1 MDTTFP
7 DIIGQESAKR
17 VLNFHI
23 GGFKATKVMPHL
35 MFVAPKG
42 CGKTTFAKSVART
55 LKGIDDAKRYFEI
68 NCSTIKNV
76 KQFFNQLVIPL
87 MQDRDATILF
97 DEASEIPK
105 DVSMAMLTILNPN
118 SENRT
123 SFSFE
128 DYTVDFDFSR
138 LSFMFATTETQS
150 VFHALMDRLER
161 VDLEEYSIDEMGQI
175 VALNLDIDIQQGTLR
190 DIAGVLRGN
199 ARAAQ
204 KMAQKIVSYCKQ
216 NNVKRFDFTHWAELV
231 KILSVHPLGLNVT
244 EIQLLRILKDNKDC
258 SLTNLSAKTGI
269 SKQAVQRDF
278 EIYLQKHSLMEITT
292 AGRNITA
299 KGLDYLKLLDSD
311 QAWFSWNDY
320 STPAEINA

>member
-17 VLNFHI
+17 VLDFHI

-42 CGKTTFAKSVART
+42 CGKTTLAKSVART
-55 LKGIDDAKRYFEI
+55 LNRIDDAKRYFEI

-76 KQFFNQLVIPL
+76 KQFFNQLVIPI

-175 VALNLDIDIQQGTLR
+175 VALNLDIDIEPKTLR

-204 KMAQKIVSYCKQ
+204 KMAHKIKSYCSQK
-216 NNVKRFDFTHWAELV
+216 NIKRFNSTHWQDLS
-231 KILSVHPLGLNVT
+231 KILNIFPLGLNVT
-244 EIQLLRILKDNKDC
+244 EIQLLNILKDNKDC

-299 KGLDYLKLLDSD
+299 KGLDYLKLINLNDS
-311 QAWFSWNDY
+311 DY

>member
-17 VLNFHI
+17 VLDFHI

-42 CGKTTFAKSVART
+42 CGKTTLAKAVART

-118 SENRT
+118 AENMT

-175 VALNLDIDIQQGTLR
+175 VAMNLEIDIQPKTLR

-204 KMAQKIVSYCKQ
+204 KMAHKIVSYSKQ
-216 NNVKRFDFTHWAELV
+216 NRVRRFDATHWKDLS
-231 KILSVHPLGLNVT
+231 KILNIFPLGLNVT

-299 KGLDYLKLLDSD
+299 KGLDYLKLLDGND
-311 QAWFSWNDY
+311 FS
-320 STPAEINA
+320 SPAEINA

>member
-17 VLNFHI
+17 VLDFHI
-23 GGFKATKVMPHL
+23 GGFKSTKVMPHL

-42 CGKTTFAKSVART
+42 CGKTTLAKAVART

-76 KQFFNQLVIPL
+76 KQFFNQLVIPI

-118 SENRT
+118 AENMT

-161 VDLEEYSIDEMGQI
+161 VDLEEYSLDEMGQI
-175 VALNLDIDIQQGTLR
+175 VAMNLEVDIESKTLR

-204 KMAQKIVSYCKQ
+204 KMAHKIKSYCSQK
-216 NNVKRFDFTHWAELV
+216 NIKRFNSIHWKDLSR
-231 KILSVHPLGLNVT
+231 ILNIFPLGLNVT
-244 EIQLLRILKDNKDC
+244 EIQLLNILKDNKDC

-299 KGLDYLKLLDSD
+299 KGLDYLKLINLNDSD
-311 QAWFSWNDY
+311 Y
-320 STPAEINA
+320 SSPSEINA

>member
-17 VLNFHI
+17 VLDFHI
-23 GGFKATKVMPHL
+23 GGFKSTKVMPHL

-42 CGKTTFAKSVART
+42 CGKTTLAKAVART

-76 KQFFNQLVIPL
+76 KQFFNQLVIPI

-118 SENRT
+118 AENMT

-161 VDLEEYSIDEMGQI
+161 VDLEEYSLDEMGQI
-175 VALNLDIDIQQGTLR
+175 VAMNLEVDIEPKTLR

-204 KMAQKIVSYCKQ
+204 KMAHKIKSYCSQK
-216 NNVKRFDFTHWAELV
+216 NIKRFNSTHWKDLSR
-231 KILSVHPLGLNVT
+231 ILNIFPLGLNVT
-244 EIQLLRILKDNKDC
+244 EIQLLNILKDNKDC

-299 KGLDYLKLLDSD
+299 KGLDYLKLINLNDSD
-311 QAWFSWNDY
+311 Y
-320 STPAEINA
+320 SSPSEINA

>member
-7 DIIGQESAKR
+7 DIIGQQSAKR
-17 VLNFHI
+17 VLDFHI

-42 CGKTTFAKSVART
+42 CGKTTMAKAVART

-118 SENRT
+118 SENMT

-175 VALNLDIDIQQGTLR
+175 VAMNLEIDIESKTLR

-204 KMAQKIVSYCKQ
+204 KMAHKIVSYSKQ
-216 NNVKRFDFTHWAELV
+216 NSVRRFDATHWKHLSR
-231 KILSVHPLGLNVT
+231 ILNIFPLGLNVT

-299 KGLDYLKLLDSD
+299 KGLDYLKLIDSD
-311 QAWFSWNDY
+311 NSDY
-320 STPAEINA
+320 STPSEVNA

>member
-17 VLNFHI
+17 VLDFHI
-23 GGFKATKVMPHL
+23 GGFKSTKVMPHL

-42 CGKTTFAKSVART
+42 CGKTTLAKAVART

-76 KQFFNQLVIPL
+76 KQFFNQLVIPI

-138 LSFMFATTETQS
+138 LYFMFATTEPQS
-150 VFHALMDRLER
+150 VLHALMDRMER
-161 VDLEEYSIDEMGQI
+161 VDLEDYSIDEMGQI
-175 VALNLDIDIQQGTLR
+175 VALNLDLDIEPKTLR

-204 KMAQKIVSYCKQ
+204 KMAHKIKSYCSQK
-216 NNVKRFDFTHWAELV
+216 NIKRFNSIHWQDLSR
-231 KILSVHPLGLNVT
+231 ILNIFPLGLNVT
-244 EIQLLRILKDNKDC
+244 EIQLLNILKDNKDC

-299 KGLDYLKLLDSD
+299 KGLDYLKLINLNDS
-311 QAWFSWNDY
+311 DY

>member
-17 VLNFHI
+17 VLDFHI

-42 CGKTTFAKSVART
+42 CGKTTLAKAVART

-118 SENRT
+118 AENMT

-175 VALNLDIDIQQGTLR
+175 VAMNLEIDIEPKTLR

-204 KMAQKIVSYCKQ
+204 KMAHKIVSYSKQ
-216 NNVKRFDFTHWAELV
+216 NRVRRFDATHWKDLS
-231 KILSVHPLGLNVT
+231 KILNIFPLGLNVT

-299 KGLDYLKLLDSD
+299 KGLDYLKLLDGND
-311 QAWFSWNDY
+311 FS
-320 STPAEINA
+320 SPAEINA

>member
-7 DIIGQESAKR
+7 DIIGQQSAKR
-17 VLNFHI
+17 VLDFHI

-42 CGKTTFAKSVART
+42 CGKTTLAKAVART

-118 SENRT
+118 AENMT

-175 VALNLDIDIQQGTLR
+175 VAMNLQIDIEPKTLR

-204 KMAQKIVSYCKQ
+204 KMAHKIVSYSKQ
-216 NNVKRFDFTHWAELV
+216 NHVRRFGATHWQDLSR
-231 KILSVHPLGLNVT
+231 ILNIFPLGLNVT

-299 KGLDYLKLLDSD
+299 KGLDYLKLLDGND
-311 QAWFSWNDY
+311 FS
-320 STPAEINA
+320 SPSEINA

>member
-17 VLNFHI
+17 VLDFHI
-23 GGFKATKVMPHL
+23 GGFKSTKVMPHL

-42 CGKTTFAKSVART
+42 CGKTTLAKAVART

-76 KQFFNQLVIPL
+76 KQFFNQLVIPI

-118 SENRT
+118 AENMT

-161 VDLEEYSIDEMGQI
+161 VDLEEYSLDEMGQI
-175 VALNLDIDIQQGTLR
+175 VAMNLEVDIEPKTLR

-204 KMAQKIVSYCKQ
+204 KMAHKIKSYCSQK
-216 NNVKRFDFTHWAELV
+216 NIKRFNSIHWKELSR
-231 KILSVHPLGLNVT
+231 ILNIFPLGLNVT
-244 EIQLLRILKDNKDC
+244 EIQLLNILKDNKDC

-299 KGLDYLKLLDSD
+299 KGLDYLKLLNLNDSD
-311 QAWFSWNDY
+311 Y
-320 STPAEINA
+320 SSPSEINA

>member
-17 VLNFHI
+17 VLDFHI

-42 CGKTTFAKSVART
+42 CGKTTLAKAVART

-118 SENRT
+118 AENMT

-150 VFHALMDRLER
+150 LFHALMDRLER

-175 VALNLDIDIQQGTLR
+175 VAMNLEIDIEPKTLR

-204 KMAQKIVSYCKQ
+204 KMAHKIVSYSKQ
-216 NNVKRFDFTHWAELV
+216 NRVKRFNATHWKDLS
-231 KILSVHPLGLNVT
+231 KILNIFPLGLNVT

-299 KGLDYLKLLDSD
+299 KGLDYLKLLDGND
-311 QAWFSWNDY
+311 FS
-320 STPAEINA
+320 SPAEINA

>member
-17 VLNFHI
+17 VLDFHI

-42 CGKTTFAKSVART
+42 CGKTTLAKAVART

-118 SENRT
+118 AENMT

-161 VDLEEYSIDEMGQI
+161 IDLEEYSIDEMGQI
-175 VALNLDIDIQQGTLR
+175 VAMNLEIDIEPKTLH
-190 DIAGVLRGN
+190 DIASVLRGN

-204 KMAQKIVSYCKQ
+204 KMAHKIVSYSKQ
-216 NNVKRFDFTHWAELV
+216 NRVKRFNATHWQDLS
-231 KILSVHPLGLNVT
+231 KILNIFPLGLNVT

-299 KGLDYLKLLDSD
+299 KGLDYLKLLDG
-311 QAWFSWNDY
+311 NDY

>member
-7 DIIGQESAKR
+7 DIIGQQSAKR
-17 VLNFHI
+17 VLDFHI

-42 CGKTTFAKSVART
+42 CGKTTLAKAVART

-76 KQFFNQLVIPL
+76 KQFFNQLVIPI

-105 DVSMAMLTILNPN
+105 EVSMAMLTILNPN

-175 VALNLDIDIQQGTLR
+175 VALNLDLDIEPKTLR

-204 KMAQKIVSYCKQ
+204 KMAHKIKSYCSQK
-216 NNVKRFDFTHWAELV
+216 NIKRFNSIHWKDLSR
-231 KILSVHPLGLNVT
+231 ILNIFPLGLNVT
-244 EIQLLRILKDNKDC
+244 EIQLLNILKDNKDC

-299 KGLDYLKLLDSD
+299 KGLDYLKLINLNDS
-311 QAWFSWNDY
+311 DY

>member
-1 MDTTFP
+1 MFP
-7 DIIGQESAKR
+7 DIIGQDSAKR
-17 VLNFHI
+17 VLDFHV

-42 CGKTTFAKSVART
+42 CGKTTLAQAVAKK

-76 KQFFNQLVIPL
+76 KQFFNQTVIPY

-97 DEASEIPK
+97 DECSEIPK
-105 DVSMAMLTILNPN
+105 DVSMALLTILNPN

-128 DYTVDFDFSR
+128 DYTVDFDFRR

-161 VDLEEYSIDEMGQI
+161 VDLEEYTIEEMGKI
-175 VALNLDIDIQQGTLR
+175 VALNLELDIEHKTLQ
-190 DIAGVLRGN
+190 DIASVLRGN

-204 KMAQKIVSYCKQ
+204 KMAHKIESYCRQK
-216 NNVKRFDFTHWAELV
+216 NVTRFDAKHWQELSR
-231 KILSVHPLGLNVT
+231 ILNIFPLGLNVT
-244 EIQLLRILKDNKDC
+244 EIQLLNILKDNKDC
-258 SLTNLSAKTGI
+258 SLTNLSAKTGL

-299 KGLDYLKLLDSD
+299 KGLDYLKLI
-311 QAWFSWNDY
+311 A
-320 STPAEINA
+320 

>member
-17 VLNFHI
+17 VLDFHI

-42 CGKTTFAKSVART
+42 CGKTTLAKAVART

-118 SENRT
+118 AENMT

-175 VALNLDIDIQQGTLR
+175 VAMNLEIDIEAKTLH

-204 KMAQKIVSYCKQ
+204 KMAHKIVSYSKQ
-216 NNVKRFDFTHWAELV
+216 NRVKRFNATHWQDLS
-231 KILSVHPLGLNVT
+231 KILNIFPLGLNVT

-299 KGLDYLKLLDSD
+299 KGLDYLKLLDGND
-311 QAWFSWNDY
+311 FS
-320 STPAEINA
+320 SPAEINA

>member
-17 VLNFHI
+17 VLDFHI
-23 GGFKATKVMPHL
+23 GGFKATK
-35 MFVAPKG
+35 A
-42 CGKTTFAKSVART
+42 VART

-118 SENRT
+118 AENMT

-175 VALNLDIDIQQGTLR
+175 VAMNLEIDIEPKTLR

-204 KMAQKIVSYCKQ
+204 KMAHKIVSYSKQ
-216 NNVKRFDFTHWAELV
+216 NRVRRFGATHWKDLS
-231 KILSVHPLGLNVT
+231 KILNIFPLGLNVT

-299 KGLDYLKLLDSD
+299 KGLDYLKLLDGND
-311 QAWFSWNDY
+311 FS
-320 STPAEINA
+320 SPAEINA

>member
-1 MDTTFP
+1 
-7 DIIGQESAKR
+7 
-17 VLNFHI
+17 
-23 GGFKATKVMPHL
+23 MPHL

-42 CGKTTFAKSVART
+42 CGKTTLAKAVART

-97 DEASEIPK
+97 DEASEITK

-118 SENRT
+118 AENMT

-161 VDLEEYSIDEMGQI
+161 IDLEEYSIDEMGQI
-175 VALNLDIDIQQGTLR
+175 VAMNLEIDIEPKTLH
-190 DIAGVLRGN
+190 DIASVLRGN

-204 KMAQKIVSYCKQ
+204 KMAHKIVSYSKQ
-216 NNVKRFDFTHWAELV
+216 NRVKRFNATHWQDLS
-231 KILSVHPLGLNVT
+231 KILNIFPLGLNVT

-299 KGLDYLKLLDSD
+299 KGLDYLKLINATDS
-311 QAWFSWNDY
+311 DY

>member
-17 VLNFHI
+17 VLDFHI

-42 CGKTTFAKSVART
+42 CGKTTLAKAVART

-118 SENRT
+118 AENMT

-161 VDLEEYSIDEMGQI
+161 IDLEEYSIDEMGQI
-175 VALNLDIDIQQGTLR
+175 VAMNLEIDIEPKTLH
-190 DIAGVLRGN
+190 DIASVLRGN

-204 KMAQKIVSYCKQ
+204 KMAHKIVSYSKQ
-216 NNVKRFDFTHWAELV
+216 NRVKRFNATHWKDLS
-231 KILSVHPLGLNVT
+231 KILNIFPLGLNVT

-299 KGLDYLKLLDSD
+299 KGLDYLKLLDG
-311 QAWFSWNDY
+311 NDY

>member
-1 MDTTFP
+1 MDTTFS

-23 GGFKATKVMPHL
+23 GGFKSTKVMPHL

-42 CGKTTFAKSVART
+42 CGKTTLAKSVART
-55 LKGIDDAKRYFEI
+55 LNRIDDAKRYFEI

-76 KQFFNQLVIPL
+76 KQFFNQLVIPI

-175 VALNLDIDIQQGTLR
+175 VALNLDIDIEPKTLR

-204 KMAQKIVSYCKQ
+204 KMAHKIKSYCSQ
-216 NNVKRFDFTHWAELV
+216 NNIKRFNSTHWKDLSR
-231 KILSVHPLGLNVT
+231 ILNIFPLGLNVT
-244 EIQLLRILKDNKDC
+244 EIQLLNILKDNKDC

-299 KGLDYLKLLDSD
+299 KGLDYLKSINLNDS
-311 QAWFSWNDY
+311 DY

>member
-7 DIIGQESAKR
+7 DIIGQQSAKR
-17 VLNFHI
+17 VLDFHI

-42 CGKTTFAKSVART
+42 CGKTTLAKAVART

-76 KQFFNQLVIPL
+76 KQFFNQLVIPI

-175 VALNLDIDIQQGTLR
+175 VALNLDLDIEPKTLR

-204 KMAQKIVSYCKQ
+204 KMAHKIKSYCSQK
-216 NNVKRFDFTHWAELV
+216 NIKRFNSIHWKDLSR
-231 KILSVHPLGLNVT
+231 ILNIFPLGLNVT
-244 EIQLLRILKDNKDC
+244 EIQLLNILKDNKDC

-299 KGLDYLKLLDSD
+299 KGLDYLKLINLNDS
-311 QAWFSWNDY
+311 DY

>member
-7 DIIGQESAKR
+7 DIIGQQSAKR
-17 VLNFHI
+17 VLDFHI

-42 CGKTTFAKSVART
+42 CGKTTMAKAVART

-118 SENRT
+118 SENMT

-175 VALNLDIDIQQGTLR
+175 VAMNLEINIEPKTLH

-204 KMAQKIVSYCKQ
+204 KMAHKIVSYSKQ
-216 NNVKRFDFTHWAELV
+216 NSVRRFDATHWKHLSR
-231 KILSVHPLGLNVT
+231 ILNIFPLGLNVT

-299 KGLDYLKLLDSD
+299 KGLDYLKLIDSD
-311 QAWFSWNDY
+311 NSDY
-320 STPAEINA
+320 STPSEVNA

>member
-17 VLNFHI
+17 VLDFHI

-42 CGKTTFAKSVART
+42 CGKTTLAKAVART

-118 SENRT
+118 AENMT

-175 VALNLDIDIQQGTLR
+175 VAMNLEIDIEPKTLR

-204 KMAQKIVSYCKQ
+204 KMAHKIVSYSKQ
-216 NNVKRFDFTHWAELV
+216 NRVKRFNATHWKDLS
-231 KILSVHPLGLNVT
+231 KILNIFPLGLNVT

-299 KGLDYLKLLDSD
+299 KGLDYLKLLDGND
-311 QAWFSWNDY
+311 FS
-320 STPAEINA
+320 SPSEINA